1 METELA
7 IIVRS
12 HGMIV
17 LIERYELNRSG
28 KLWSKG
34 SATRLTA

>member
-1 METELA
+1 METDL
-7 IIVRS
+7 RS
-12 HGMIV
+12 LSGVMVMIV